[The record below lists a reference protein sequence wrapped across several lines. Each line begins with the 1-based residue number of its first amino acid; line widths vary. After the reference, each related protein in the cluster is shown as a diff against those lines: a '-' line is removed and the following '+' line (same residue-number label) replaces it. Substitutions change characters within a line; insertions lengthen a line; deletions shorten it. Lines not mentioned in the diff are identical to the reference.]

1 MDLIGQSARMSNA
14 AVACTAQNQLVVFA
28 DDTHPRWLT
37 AVAQL
42 DYDTMA
48 GTDKFGNMFIA
59 RLPADVSATI
69 ENDPSGAKVFIWS
82 SFTHLHSSH
91 VIPRL

>member
-1 MDLIGQSARMSNA
+1 MTRSCAHSDTVLR
-14 AVACTAQNQLVVFA
+14 QNQLVVFA

-48 GTDKFGNMFIA
+48 GTDKFGNMFVA
-59 RLPADVSATI
+59 RLPAQVSSAI
-69 ENDPSGAKVFIWS
+69 EKDPSGAKVRATQLS
-82 SFTHLHSSH
+82 RARAL
-91 VIPRL
+91 

>member
-1 MDLIGQSARMSNA
+1 MFAC
-14 AVACTAQNQLVVFA
+14 AVQNQLVVFA

-48 GTDKFGNMFIA
+48 GTDKFGNMFVA

-69 ENDPSGAKVFIWS
+69 ENDPSGAKVCGTGVLYPQS
-82 SFTHLHSSH
+82 SVVLITQS
-91 VIPRL
+91 

>member
-1 MDLIGQSARMSNA
+1 MTY
-14 AVACTAQNQLVVFA
+14 VAQNQLVVFA
-28 DDTHPRWLT
+28 DDTHPRWLS

-59 RLPADVSATI
+59 RLPGDVSASI
-69 ENDPSGAKVFIWS
+69 ENDPSGAKVCARCRAVPCNLWRLMG
-82 SFTHLHSSH
+82 LH
-91 VIPRL
+91 

>member
-1 MDLIGQSARMSNA
+1 M
-14 AVACTAQNQLVVFA
+14 VFA

-69 ENDPSGAKVFIWS
+69 ENDPSGAKVRRLGFTRVS
-82 SFTHLHSSH
+82 SCRPALCESRSH
-91 VIPRL
+91 RLGAALWTPS